1 MADRVE
7 LAFRRAALTLIPEG
21 ARLVVAVSGGG
32 DSVALLHLL
41 RRLARS
47 RRLELVF
54 GHLDHG
60 LRRDSRTD
68 RRFVERLSRELGL
81 SVVADRREVAA
92 LRRRDE
98 SPEEAARR
106 VRRAFL
112 LEAAREARAG
122 LIATGHTLDDQAETV
137 LMRWARGAGAAALAG
152 ISALGPGPF
161 VRPLLEIERA
171 ELRDYLARHGHRFRE
186 DRTNRDLAYDRNRL
200 RRLVLPVLTRALNP
214 RAARHVCEA
223 ALRLREDAS
232 LLDALAGEAFE
243 RLARTTA
250 GRLELRAAAVAG
262 LHPALGAR
270 VMRLA
275 LERAGADPR
284 RIGARHV
291 ERLLDLAR
299 GGTGR
304 HAHLP
309 GRVTAHREG
318 RSLVLAAGRPM
329 A

>member
-7 LAFRRAALTLIPEG
+7 LAFRRGAFALIPEG
-21 ARLVVAVSGGG
+21 TRLLVAVSGGG

-41 RRLARS
+41 RRFAQS
-47 RRLELVF
+47 RRLELVVA
-54 GHLDHG
+54 HLDHG

-68 RRFVERLSRELGL
+68 RRFVERLARELGL

-98 SPEEAARR
+98 SPEEGARR

-112 LEAAREARAG
+112 LEAAREARSG

-137 LMRWARGAGAAALAG
+137 LMRWARGAGASALAG
-152 ISALGPGPF
+152 ISPFGPGPF
-161 VRPLLEIERA
+161 VRPLLEIERG
-171 ELRDYLARHGHRFRE
+171 ELRDYLERHGLRFRE
-186 DRTNRDLAYDRNRL
+186 DRTNRDLRYDRNRL
-200 RRLVLPVLTRALNP
+200 RRLVLPVLAAALNP

-223 ALRLREDAS
+223 ASRLREDS
-232 LLDALAGEAFE
+232 RLLDALASEAFE

-250 GRLELRAAAVAG
+250 GGLELSAAG
-262 LHPALGAR
+262 LSGLDPALGKR
-270 VMRLA
+270 VVRLA

-304 HAHLP
+304 DAHLP
-309 GRVTAHREG
+309 GRITARRAG
-318 RSLVLAAGRPM
+318 TRLVLGAGRPV